1 MTDLV
6 NKVEKKLKKLAK
18 TRKESINF
26 FEFVIDPK
34 SFSNTVK
41 HIFLTSFLVKDNKAT
56 IYLKDEI
63 PHIKP
68 ARHTGSGSSEE
79 KNRKSSQMILTI
91 TKSQWRELTEL
102 LRIEESTIQ
111 LEA

>member
-6 NKVEKKLKKLAK
+6 KKVEKTLRKLTEKGAH
-18 TRKESINF
+18 INF

-41 HIFLTSFLVKDNKAT
+41 HIFLASFLVKDNKAT
-56 IYLKDEI
+56 IYLRDEI
-63 PHIKP
+63 PYIKP
-68 ARHTGSGSSEE
+68 ARHTKTGNGSSEE
-79 KNRKSSQMILTI
+79 GNRKSSQLILTI
-91 TKSQWRELTEL
+91 TKSQWKKLTEL

-111 LEA
+111 L